1 MKSILFTALIG
12 LISLSSLAQNSTKMA
27 STAKLKEKIALACK
41 LTDKEQITRMNE
53 LHQTIFRKV
62 DKTVERKNSYELI
75 FLQPDGGLSSELFEF
90 IKFEQ
95 LCCPWLN
102 FQLNFQPGNGPVSLK
117 MGNSAET
124 KEMVNL
130 VMEIDKIGKGR

>member
-1 MKSILFTALIG
+1 
-12 LISLSSLAQNSTKMA
+12 MA
-27 STAKLKEKIALACK
+27 SKGKLKEKIALACQ
-41 LTDKEQITRMNE
+41 LTDRGQIDRMNE

-62 DKTVERKNSYELI
+62 DKVVERMTSYELI
-75 FLQPDGGLSSELFEF
+75 FQQPDTRLGTELFEF

-102 FQLNFQPGNGPVSLK
+102 FQVTFQPGNGPVSLR
-117 MGNSAET
+117 MGHSAET

-130 VMEIDKIGKGR
+130 VMEIDKIGNLR